1 LHCTHCANGGGGH
14 LTSQVWIQPYPGG
27 HSMFPNAVE
36 CFNEAG
42 ESIGISKVSNMNG
55 QLTCISLEAALEDP
69 NIGDL

>member
-1 LHCTHCANGGGGH
+1 
-14 LTSQVWIQPYPGG
+14 
-27 HSMFPNAVE
+27 MFPNAVE